1 MFCVFVLLSLPL
13 PRSLTRG
20 HVVSFSDSSHQQQQ
34 SGAGIVCACMRVSVC
49 VRAVH
54 SPLRGQGVTMEP
66 RGHSDNPLPPPPLSQ
81 PPPSPL
87 LALWS
92 SPGWQPCIRQTHH
105 RLCPPTNTHTHTHTK
120 HSLQQHPPSALW
132 ADRYSSSPFIWPELW
147 RSRTSWRKPN
157 TALPLRLAYSA
168 CVCKCVC
175 VCVCV
180 CVYACAC
187 VCMCVWTD
195 ACLYVHVF
203 VNEDVWILEAES
215 KFSCELADAVIYQLD
230 ERDKYRFCLFG

>member
-105 RLCPPTNTHTHTHTK
+105 RLCPPTNTHTHTHTQNTRSNSTPPPRSGPIDTALRLSSDQSFGGAALPEENPIQ
-120 HSLQQHPPSALW
+120 HSLSGWL
-132 ADRYSSSPFIWPELW
+132 I
-147 RSRTSWRKPN
+147 
-157 TALPLRLAYSA
+157 LRV
-168 CVCKCVC
+168 CVNVCVC

-180 CVYACAC
+180 CVR
-187 VCMCVWTD
+187 VRMCV
-195 ACLYVHVF
+195 HVC
-203 VNEDVWILEAES
+203 VNWCMSICTCVREWGCVDIRGRIKVLMWVGRCCDIS
-215 KFSCELADAVIYQLD
+215 IRWKRQI
-230 ERDKYRFCLFG
+230 